1 MVIIMNDQMEPINE
15 EQVEEKEGVPRSCFE
30 WAEALVSS
38 IVIVIAIFTFLFRVV
53 AVDGTSMETT
63 LLDEDRIVLTN
74 LFYSP
79 QPGDIVVMSH
89 GEVFD
94 APLVKRVIAVEGQTV
109 DITNEGEVY
118 VDGEKLEESYIHGAK
133 TFKGEQTYPLEVP
146 EGYVFVMGDHRAV
159 SLDSRY
165 KDVGLID
172 ERNIIGKAQCI
183 IYPFNRIGGLS

>member
-1 MVIIMNDQMEPINE
+1 MNDQMEPINE
-15 EQVEEKEGVPRSCFE
+15 EEVEEKEGVTRSCFE

-74 LFYSP
+74 LFYHP

-109 DITNEGEVY
+109 DITNDGDVY
-118 VDGEKLEESYIHGAK
+118 VDGEKLDEPYINGAK
-133 TFKGEQTYPLEVP
+133 TYKGEQTYPLEVP
-146 EGYVFVMGDHRAV
+146 EGYVFVLGDHRSV

-183 IYPFNRIGGLS
+183 IYPLNRIGGLS

>member
-1 MVIIMNDQMEPINE
+1 MN
-15 EQVEEKEGVPRSCFE
+15 C
-30 WAEALVSS
+30 
-38 IVIVIAIFTFLFRVV
+38 
-53 AVDGTSMETT
+53 
-63 LLDEDRIVLTN
+63 
-74 LFYSP
+74 
-79 QPGDIVVMSH
+79 
-89 GEVFD
+89 

-118 VDGEKLEESYIHGAK
+118 VDGEKLEETYIHGAK